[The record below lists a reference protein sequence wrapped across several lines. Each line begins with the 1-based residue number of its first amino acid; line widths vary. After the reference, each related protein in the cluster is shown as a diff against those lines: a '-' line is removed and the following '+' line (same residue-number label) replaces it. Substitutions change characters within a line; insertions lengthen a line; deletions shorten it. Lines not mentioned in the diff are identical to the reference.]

1 MKNRAFRFR
10 LQCALQGI
18 FFAFRNESSF
28 RTQTIAAAAACV
40 ALIWLHPALVW
51 VALVLVMIFLVFAA
65 ELFNTAL
72 EQLLDGLH
80 PENAEF
86 VRIAK
91 DCAAG
96 SVLVLSL
103 ASVAVFILMVF
114 AAAA

>member
-18 FFAFRNESSF
+18 FFAFRNEASF
-28 RTQTIAAAAACV
+28 RTQTIAAAAACI
-40 ALIWLHPALVW
+40 ALVLLRPALVW
-51 VALVLVMIFLVFAA
+51 VALVLVMISLVFAA

-72 EQLLDGLH
+72 EQVLDGLH
-80 PENAEF
+80 PEKAEF
-86 VRIAK
+86 IRIAK

-103 ASVAVFILMVF
+103 ASVAVFILMLC
-114 AAAA
+114 AGPA